1 MNTMYNII
9 FLIVWLGLFIRAEAS
24 DIMPDK
30 TVQMQ
35 IHETAIRVGS
45 STNEEEALVA
55 IQELD
60 RDCPDKIFLIQQV
73 MAYLRFSA
81 TNEECGW
88 GGIGI
93 LHFLDVDKITKVK
106 AAMPLLSDADMEWQK
121 MAVGILN
128 TVDKDRGRDEGVD
141 FSPYETIMREASPQQ
156 PPGELIRY
164 MYKRN
169 PRAAITSVARVYSQE
184 VLESEIIVNT
194 KRGVKESVDYFAGRP
209 EWWAHLYVASVLEK
223 DPLLRTPELMDMLVK
238 DSHPIVQEK
247 VSKLIE
253 EMEPKPEA
261 LPTLE

>member
-24 DIMPDK
+24 DIMPAK

-88 GGIGI
+88 GGHRHI
-93 LHFLDVDKITKVK
+93 
-106 AAMPLLSDADMEWQK
+106 A
-121 MAVGILN
+121 
-128 TVDKDRGRDEGVD
+128 
-141 FSPYETIMREASPQQ
+141 FS
-156 PPGELIRY
+156 GC
-164 MYKRN
+164 
-169 PRAAITSVARVYSQE
+169 
-184 VLESEIIVNT
+184 
-194 KRGVKESVDYFAGRP
+194 
-209 EWWAHLYVASVLEK
+209 
-223 DPLLRTPELMDMLVK
+223 
-238 DSHPIVQEK
+238 
-247 VSKLIE
+247 
-253 EMEPKPEA
+253 
-261 LPTLE
+261 